1 MQETIQQFNE
11 FLVKENID
19 LTIVEYVIE
28 LNEKFYDID
37 ISFINEFM
45 ELIHKD
51 KFIIHHNMLNKYGIL
66 KVDDNIGHVTRLF
79 EQYDFKEDV
88 EYIKVPSHSGRET
101 TYFLKPDIFKILL
114 IRTKNTRKYANYY
127 IMLEKAIYYYEK
139 YQNMKLSKTIHEN
152 NKFKLLKLKESQ
164 TLDNFLILY
173 DKTRN
178 NYKYAIIRGSDKNVR
193 ETMNDLHL
201 TNENI
206 ILKLQVP
213 SQTNL
218 TKRLKEVL
226 KDNYIRQKV
235 FYNKTSGY
243 KYYEGEINEEPSFE
257 DSDDWIVSINRWFNI
272 INITIDEFLEKIK
285 QINNERFE

>member
-1 MQETIQQFNE
+1 
-11 FLVKENID
+11 
-19 LTIVEYVIE
+19 
-28 LNEKFYDID
+28 
-37 ISFINEFM
+37 
-45 ELIHKD
+45 
-51 KFIIHHNMLNKYGIL
+51 
-66 KVDDNIGHVTRLF
+66 
-79 EQYDFKEDV
+79 
-88 EYIKVPSHSGRET
+88 
-101 TYFLKPDIFKILL
+101 
-114 IRTKNTRKYANYY
+114 
-127 IMLEKAIYYYEK
+127 MLEKAIYYYEK

-152 NKFKLLKLKESQ
+152 NKLKLLKLKESQ

>member
-1 MQETIQQFNE
+1 
-11 FLVKENID
+11 
-19 LTIVEYVIE
+19 
-28 LNEKFYDID
+28 
-37 ISFINEFM
+37 
-45 ELIHKD
+45 
-51 KFIIHHNMLNKYGIL
+51 
-66 KVDDNIGHVTRLF
+66 
-79 EQYDFKEDV
+79 
-88 EYIKVPSHSGRET
+88 
-101 TYFLKPDIFKILL
+101 
-114 IRTKNTRKYANYY
+114 
-127 IMLEKAIYYYEK
+127 
-139 YQNMKLSKTIHEN
+139 
-152 NKFKLLKLKESQ
+152 
-164 TLDNFLILY
+164 
-173 DKTRN
+173 
-178 NYKYAIIRGSDKNVR
+178 
-193 ETMNDLHL
+193 MNDLHL